1 MSPSIVSGMCICWYP
16 KRNEIQPFGTK
27 FNPPSVDRRE
37 KRNIFFLFFFPRIS
51 TGPIKGPGDTYFFI
65 FFAKGKENSVLD
77 FSRGYCVLQ
86 IKKKIPGKNQKQ
98 NLDSSSRVVSLHK
111 TFTYFI
117 VENAVN
123 QMACTLSSSGL
134 VPLKLSHVRHSC
146 VRTMKVRYCRVI
158 IGLKTKNNFSPVL

>member
-1 MSPSIVSGMCICWYP
+1 MNTNLW
-16 KRNEIQPFGTK
+16 
-27 FNPPSVDRRE
+27 E
-37 KRNIFFLFFFPRIS
+37 KRNIYIYFFPRIS
-51 TGPIKGPGDTYFFI
+51 TAGPIKGPSSGDTAFFI
-65 FFAKGKENSVLD
+65 FWKRKKSRKKLD
-77 FSRGYCVLQ
+77 FQSRGYYCVLQ

>member
-1 MSPSIVSGMCICWYP
+1 MQIYRSKVPFYVNISNPGMVQRILAWFNRPVYCIFYFLKK
-16 KRNEIQPFGTK
+16 KRAGKSWI
-27 FNPPSVDRRE
+27 FNPGCQGILLCTA
-37 KRNIFFLFFFPRIS
+37 N
-51 TGPIKGPGDTYFFI
+51 
-65 FFAKGKENSVLD
+65 
-77 FSRGYCVLQ
+77 Q
-86 IKKKIPGKNQKQ
+86 KKIPGKNQKQ